1 MPKSSRPGA
10 PVADRLTLNRRD
22 VIRAGAAVSAAGLLG
37 GAPTGLRAEAGRTID
52 LPGADQLIPAN
63 MPAGFSKAEME
74 RRWARLRRWMRDYD
88 YDCLIVPRRPEG
100 NADIKWISESNAN
113 WAVFPLEG
121 QPTLIFRGG
130 DDSRAAGENSPVD
143 FDLRVS
149 RFNRSRVIIDRLEE
163 LGMQR
168 ARIGVGN
175 LSGQMRNDEGGVS
188 YVTLSNIQK
197 ALPRATFDSAV
208 PLLMEVKLERGPEE
222 IEVLRLASRV
232 SELAIRTIVE
242 TAGPGVVQ
250 RDVWF
255 EVFKT
260 LLNASGEEPQRISI
274 RAGDEGNTADGRPL
288 DEVMKAGQ
296 ICSQELSGHVLG
308 YASQVNQTICVGPPA
323 PRHWEAAMKNCIDV
337 FHYLVDIAK
346 PGLAFAEYSEL
357 YRKKVLELGDAYWG
371 VVFHTGGASGDGP
384 RMGPDRDDENGDL
397 VVRPGMVFTIK
408 PRFRIPGV
416 EAPSAQ
422 FGDPVLI
429 TETGAE
435 RLGVRKPEVIT
446 LGT

>member
-1 MPKSSRPGA
+1 MGRQKQNAVSNATQDGI
-10 PVADRLTLNRRD
+10 DRRTLLK
-22 VIRAGAAVSAAGLLG
+22 AGSALGAASLRGGVGRAA
-37 GAPTGLRAEAGRTID
+37 RAEPGRTIG
-52 LPGADQLIPAN
+52 LPGAEELVPEN
-63 MPAGFSKAEME
+63 MPDGFSKAEME
-74 RRWARLRRWMRDYD
+74 RRWTKLRDWMRRYD
-88 YDCLIVPRRPEG
+88 YDCLIIPRRPDG
-100 NADIKWISESNAN
+100 NADVKWVSESSAN

-130 DDSRAAGENSPVD
+130 DDSRSVADNSPVA

-149 RFNRSRVIIDRLEE
+149 RFNRSQVIIDRLKE

-188 YVTLSNIQK
+188 YTTLTNIK
-197 ALPRATFDSAV
+197 TALPRAKYESAV
-208 PLLMEVKLERGPEE
+208 PLLMKVKLERGPEE
-222 IEVLRLASRV
+222 IEVLKLASRV
-232 SELAIRTIVE
+232 SELAIRAIVE
-242 TAGPGVVQ
+242 TAGPGIVQ
-250 RDVWF
+250 REVWF
-255 EVFKT
+255 EVFRT

-288 DEVMKAGQ
+288 DEVMQAGQ
-296 ICSQELSGHVLG
+296 ICSQELAGQVLG

-323 PRHWEAAMKNCIDV
+323 PQHWEASMQYCIEV

-357 YRKKVLELGDAYWG
+357 YRKKVRERGDAYWG

-397 VVRPGMVFTIK
+397 VVKPGMVFTIK
-408 PRFRIPGV
+408 PRFKIPGV
-416 EAPSAQ
+416 ASPSAQ
-422 FGDPVLI
+422 FGDAVLI
-429 TETGAE
+429 TERGAA
-435 RLGVRKPEVIT
+435 RLGVREPEVIT
-446 LGT
+446 LAT